1 MLNKI
6 FLQHENFLSNNQGV
20 YNDIALLIL
29 SSEVTLNEFI
39 QIACLSEAKTDSFP
53 KNGVSGYAVG
63 YNFIIYYIIFYLQIE
78 ICMSLLKY

>member
-39 QIACLSEAKTDSFP
+39 QIACLPEAKTDSFP

-63 YNFIIYYIIFYLQIE
+63 YKFIIYYIIFYQIE